1 MSADDKTMNTTP
13 TPQRKPFP
21 FIQLLTAVL
30 AVALIAG
37 AALAA
42 SNRSE
47 QRTAMYETA
56 LQELANADYSA
67 AEQHFLSVPGYRDSD
82 ALSVYCKYAALY
94 DGRTSYA
101 GGERE
106 LSALTLQYEIKWQKY
121 IDALERRIEVYKER
135 KLAKEKERQ
144 LKSAAQAAARRED
157 QLEEKYTGTQPAD
170 GIPLDA
176 LKYTTIGAP
185 DKIEKCQFYDSMD
198 EHRRYKILRWYDD
211 NGRVTA
217 SCQAHIPKGEDE
229 EIIYAFSYTLPAPAK
244 GNSAPSNGN
253 SFTSSDSG
261 GGIWDDYD
269 SPEDFWE
276 DNRDIYE
283 DEDEAWDEWYDY

>member
-1 MSADDKTMNTTP
+1 MSIGDNSMNTAP
-13 TPQRKPFP
+13 KAQRKPFP
-21 FIQLLTAVL
+21 FIQILTVIL

-47 QRTAMYETA
+47 QRTALYETA
-56 LQELANADYSA
+56 LQELANADYGA
-67 AEQHFLSVPGYRDSD
+67 AEQHFSAVSGYRDAD

-106 LSALTLQYEIKWQKY
+106 LSALTLQYEEKWQKY
-121 IDALERRIEVYKER
+121 IDALERRIEVYKAQKE
-135 KLAKEKERQ
+135 ADEKERQ
-144 LKSAAQAAARRED
+144 LKWEALAAARREK
-157 QLEEKYTGTQPAD
+157 QLEEKYTGTQPTD
-170 GIPLDA
+170 GIPLAA

-198 EHRRYKILRWYDD
+198 EHRRYKKLLWYGDD
-211 NGRVTA
+211 GRPTA
-217 SCQAHIPKGEDE
+217 SCFAHIPKGEDE
-229 EIIYAFSYTLPAPAK
+229 EIIYSFSYTLSVPAK
-244 GNSAPSNGN
+244 SSSAPSGG
-253 SFTSSDSG
+253 SYFTTSDSG
-261 GGIWDDYD
+261 GGFRDDYD
-269 SPEDFWE
+269 NPEDFWE

-283 DEDEAWDEWYDY
+283 NEDEAWDDWYDD